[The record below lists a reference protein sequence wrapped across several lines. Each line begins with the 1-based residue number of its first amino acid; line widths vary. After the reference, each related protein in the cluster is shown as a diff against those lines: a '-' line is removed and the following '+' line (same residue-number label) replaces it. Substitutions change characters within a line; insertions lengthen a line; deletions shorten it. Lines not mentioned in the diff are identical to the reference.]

1 MKLVIVESPNKVR
14 KIREFLGSG
23 FRVSACFGHVR
34 DLPVSGDLAVKFEG
48 GKITPAYQ
56 MLERS
61 ARHIAELSKLA
72 KEAEEVL
79 LATDPDREGEAIAWH
94 VSQLLG
100 ERAYSRVVF
109 HAVTKSEV
117 QKAMAKPRPL
127 DRRLIDAQQ
136 ARRVLDR
143 VVGWLVSPTLRRLGK
158 EARSAGRV
166 QSVALR
172 LVAEREK
179 EIKKHSV
186 VDYYVLEARLEKE
199 GAPPPFLAKL
209 VAWKSQ
215 PLAQRLTAPAVA
227 EKTVEWCKRQSWRV
241 LSCERRESV
250 RNAPPPFTTAT
261 VQQAAS
267 VRLGF
272 NPDQT
277 MKLLQGLFEDGRI
290 TYHRTDS
297 TALAPEAV
305 EAARQVIGRDFPAPY
320 LPPAPIVHATKAAN
334 AQEAHEAIRPTHPES
349 GADALGSH
357 EAGSLY
363 RLIWQRFIACQM
375 SAGRD
380 QITTLQVACAPGAWK
395 TAEGALEP
403 MGVFEAKGK
412 VTLFDGWRRLA
423 GEDATEEA
431 KRKPG
436 KKPEAAEA
444 EEDDDQNELPMLEP
458 GEPLKLVDLAA
469 LKRATKPP
477 PRYTQASLIKKL
489 EHDGIGRPSTYA
501 AIMRTILER
510 GYVKEEKRKL
520 QATPL
525 GLSVTDFL
533 VRHFTGNFIDLGY
546 TARLEGELDR
556 IARGEAD
563 WEKVVTEASFA
574 VLELAR
580 RAGLRYNPLQ
590 PAPPPMRP
598 NASPDGAQDRGASA
612 PPPMRPNAFPDG
624 AQDRGASAPQAPPP
638 AAKAPEAS

>member
-14 KIREFLGSG
+14 KIKDFLGSG
-23 FRVSACFGHVR
+23 YRVAASFGHVR
-34 DLPVSGDLAVKFEG
+34 DLPAAGGLSVTFAD
-48 GKITPAYQ
+48 GKITPTYV
-56 MLERS
+56 MIDRS
-61 ARHIAELSKLA
+61 SRHVSELTALA
-72 KEAEEVL
+72 KGADEVI

-100 ERAYSRVVF
+100 KRAYSRVVF
-109 HAVTKSEV
+109 HAVTKAEV

-127 DRRLIDAQQ
+127 DQHLVDAQQ

-143 VVGWLVSPTLRRLGK
+143 VVGWVVSPTLRKVAK

-186 VDYYVLEARLEKE
+186 VDYFILTARLEKA
-199 GAPPPFLAKL
+199 GAPPAFTAKL
-209 VAWKSQ
+209 VTWKNH
-215 PLAQRLTAPAVA
+215 PLGQRLRDPALA
-227 EKTVEWCKRQSWRV
+227 EKTVEWAKKQEWSV
-241 LSCERRESV
+241 LSCDRRESA

-272 NPDQT
+272 NPDVT
-277 MKLLQGLFEDGRI
+277 MKLLQSLFEDGKI

-297 TALAPEAV
+297 TALAPESLAEARAV
-305 EAARQVIGRDFPAPY
+305 IAKLFPAEY
-320 LPPAPIVHATKAAN
+320 LPKAPIVHDTKAAN

-349 GADALGSH
+349 GPEALG
-357 EAGSLY
+357 AGDAGKLY

-375 SAGRD
+375 APGRD
-380 QITTLQVACAPGAWK
+380 QITTLDVACAPGAWK
-395 TAEGALEP
+395 SETGEAGP
-403 MGVFEAKGK
+403 MGIFQAKGK
-412 VTLFDGWRRLA
+412 VTLFDGWRMLA

-431 KRKPG
+431 KRKG
-436 KKPEAAEA
+436 RKEGEDAVD
-444 EEDDDQNELPMLEP
+444 EDDGEAELPMLNP
-458 GEPLKLVDLAA
+458 GDPLGLLDVSA

-477 PRYTQASLIKKL
+477 PRFTQASLIKRL

-501 AIMRTILER
+501 AIMRVIMER

-520 QATPL
+520 HATPL

-533 VRHFTGNFIDLGY
+533 VRNYSGNFIDLDY
-546 TARLEGELDR
+546 TARLEDDLDR
-556 IARGEAD
+556 IARGEAS

-574 VLELAR
+574 VIALAR
-580 RAGLRYNPLQ
+580 RAGLWYDPLVPR
-590 PAPPPMRP
+590 PATPP
-598 NASPDGAQDRGASA
+598 
-612 PPPMRPNAFPDG
+612 
-624 AQDRGASAPQAPPP
+624 
-638 AAKAPEAS
+638 K

>member
-14 KIREFLGSG
+14 KIKDFLGAG
-23 FRVSACFGHVR
+23 YRVAASFGHVR
-34 DLPVSGDLAVKFEG
+34 DLPAAGGLAVAFEG
-48 GKITPAYQ
+48 GKITPTYV
-56 MLERS
+56 MIERS
-61 ARHIAELSKLA
+61 DRHVRELTALA
-72 KEAEEVL
+72 KGADEVI

-109 HAVTKSEV
+109 HAVTKAEV

-127 DRRLIDAQQ
+127 DRRLVDAQQ

-143 VVGWLVSPTLRRLGK
+143 VVGWVVSPTLRRVAK

-186 VDYYVLEARLEKE
+186 VDYFVLSAKLEKA
-199 GAPPPFLAKL
+199 GSPPPFTARL
-209 VAWKSQ
+209 VSWKNH
-215 PLAQRLTAPAVA
+215 PLGQRLRDPALA
-227 EKTVEWCKRQSWRV
+227 EKTVAWAQTQEWRV
-241 LSCERRESV
+241 LSCERRESA

-272 NPDQT
+272 NPDAT
-277 MKLLQGLFEDGRI
+277 MKLLQGLFEDGKI

-297 TALAPEAV
+297 TALAPESIAEARAV
-305 EAARQVIGRDFPAPY
+305 IAKEFPPEY
-320 LPPAPIVHATKAAN
+320 LPKAPIVHATKAAN

-349 GADALGSH
+349 GPEALG
-357 EAGSLY
+357 AGDAGKLY
-363 RLIWQRFIACQM
+363 RLIWQRFVSCQM
-375 SAGRD
+375 APGRD
-380 QITTLQVACAPGAWK
+380 QLTTLDVACAPGAWTSDK
-395 TAEGALEP
+395 GEKCP
-403 MGVFEAKGK
+403 MGVFQAKGK
-412 VTLFDGWRRLA
+412 VTLFDGWRKLA

-431 KRKPG
+431 KRKG
-436 KKPEAAEA
+436 RQDGEDSS
-444 EEDDDQNELPMLEP
+444 DDDGAEELPMLNP
-458 GEPLKLVDLAA
+458 GDPLRLLEVSA

-477 PRYTQASLIKKL
+477 PRFTQAALIKRL

-501 AIMRTILER
+501 AILRVVLER

-520 QATPL
+520 HATPL

-533 VRHFTGNFIDLGY
+533 VRHYAGNFIDLDY
-546 TARLEGELDR
+546 TARLEDDLDR
-556 IARGEAD
+556 IARGDAD

-574 VLELAR
+574 VIALAR
-580 RAGLRYNPLQ
+580 RAGLWYDPLAPRPPR
-590 PAPPPMRP
+590 PA
-598 NASPDGAQDRGASA
+598 
-612 PPPMRPNAFPDG
+612 
-624 AQDRGASAPQAPPP
+624 
-638 AAKAPEAS
+638 